1 MGEEGEV
8 DPATQCRCAMAL
20 VDEDAQRFVVPG
32 FGPSFGVLLSSLCG
46 FSACLP
52 PRLAVVRLTPPRRRL
67 RKGVGATPKARRR
80 ARAETTHTMR
90 FAFGAICS
98 KYRHDWKLRLKKPNE
113 TSDMKCRW

>member
-1 MGEEGEV
+1 M

-80 ARAETTHTMR
+80 ARARRPHTR
-90 FAFGAICS
+90 CVSLSEQFALSIVMIGS
-98 KYRHDWKLRLKKPNE
+98 YGSNKPNE